1 MGASAILSNINLDK
15 KSGWGKK
22 QSQEN
27 KQCVWQKTVAFTVL
41 PSFWREAR
49 NLHMVSFCA
58 FNTVA
63 KLQGFL
69 IV

>member
-1 MGASAILSNINLDK
+1 MGASAILSDIDLDK
-15 KSGWGKK
+15 KSGWGKNRARK
-22 QSQEN
+22 INSV
-27 KQCVWQKTVAFTVL
+27 CWQNTVAFTVL
-41 PSFWREAR
+41 SSFWREAR
-49 NLHMVSFCA
+49 DLRMKSFCA

>member
-1 MGASAILSNINLDK
+1 MGA
-15 KSGWGKK
+15 K

-27 KQCVWQKTVAFTVL
+27 KQCVWQKTVTFTVL
-41 PSFWREAR
+41 SSFWREAR
-49 NLHMVSFCA
+49 DLPTKSFSA